1 MMDYWLISFRLF
13 FAFVLVLVF
22 FQFSGSKRQFSQ
34 MTTFDLI
41 SNFILS
47 AILGGYLFNPEAT
60 WLGFIYVMTVYFIL
74 TWVINYLAGHTS
86 WGRGIII
93 GTPTVIINEGKL
105 NPKNLRKMN
114 MNMTDFMS
122 LLRTKEIH
130 SLDDVKLA
138 QIEVGGELTVV
149 RKGEKNYAVILI
161 ENGKINRE
169 NLKRIR
175 KTQKWL
181 KEELKKQHVAKIENV
196 FYAQWLN
203 GEFYLLKFK

>member
-1 MMDYWLISFRLF
+1 MDYWLISFRLF
-13 FAFVLVLVF
+13 FAFVLILVF
-22 FQFSGSKRQFSQ
+22 FQFSGGKRQFSQ

-47 AILGGYLFNPEAT
+47 AILGGYLFNLEAS
-60 WLGFIYVMTVYFIL
+60 WLGFVYVLIVYFVLSWI
-74 TWVINYLAGHTS
+74 INYLASHTS

-93 GTPTVIINEGKL
+93 GTPTVIISEGEL

-114 MNMTDFMS
+114 MSMTDFMS
-122 LLRTKEIH
+122 LLRTKEVH
-130 SLDDVKLA
+130 SLSEVKLA

-149 RKGEKNYAVILI
+149 RKGEENYAVMLI
-161 ENGKINRE
+161 ENGQINKD
-169 NLKRIR
+169 NLKQVK

-181 KEELKKQHVAKIENV
+181 RDELKKHHIAKVDDV

-203 GEFYLLKFK
+203 GDFYVLKYK

>member
-1 MMDYWLISFRLF
+1 MDYWLISFRLF
-13 FAFVLVLVF
+13 FAFVLILVF
-22 FQFSGSKRQFSQ
+22 FQFSGGKRQFSQ

-47 AILGGYLFNPEAT
+47 AILGGYLFNLEAS
-60 WLGFIYVMTVYFIL
+60 WLGFVYVLTVYFVLSWI
-74 TWVINYLAGHTS
+74 INYLASHTS

-93 GTPTVIINEGKL
+93 GTPTVIISEGEL

-114 MNMTDFMS
+114 MSMTDFMS
-122 LLRTKEIH
+122 LLRTKEVH
-130 SLDDVKLA
+130 SLSEVKLA

-149 RKGEKNYAVILI
+149 RKGEENYAVMLI
-161 ENGKINRE
+161 ENGQINKD
-169 NLKRIR
+169 NLKQVK

-181 KEELKKQHVAKIENV
+181 RDELKKHHIAKVDDV

-203 GEFYLLKFK
+203 GDFYVLKYK